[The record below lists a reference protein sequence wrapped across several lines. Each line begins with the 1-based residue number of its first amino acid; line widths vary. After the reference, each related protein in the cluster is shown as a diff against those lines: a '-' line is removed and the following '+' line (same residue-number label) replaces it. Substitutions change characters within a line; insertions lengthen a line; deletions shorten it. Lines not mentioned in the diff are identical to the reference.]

1 VPTTA
6 VNSSDTSAGP
16 KTFTI
21 HVSLPL
27 TPSPQLWQLAK
38 QHNESWINRMSSRQ
52 MQVSLGM
59 IRMITNYGTV
69 MIIVTTTIIT
79 TTTRRCQS

>member
-1 VPTTA
+1 
-6 VNSSDTSAGP
+6 
-16 KTFTI
+16 
-21 HVSLPL
+21 
-27 TPSPQLWQLAK
+27 
-38 QHNESWINRMSSRQ
+38 MSSRQ